1 MDMATKDKVL
11 QVIYSGIDAVNQVSA
26 KEARLSKEPDTALM
40 GEAGELD
47 SLGLVNLIVAIEQK
61 LEEEF
66 DVTVNLA
73 DGQAMSLKDNPFATV
88 STLADYIAVILEHRK
103 P

>member
-1 MDMATKDKVL
+1 MDAGTKDRVL
-11 QVIYSGIDAVNQVSA
+11 QVIYSGIDSVNLVSS
-26 KEARLSKEPDTALM
+26 KDARLTKEPETTLM
-40 GEAGELD
+40 GETGELD

-66 DVTVNLA
+66 EVTVNLA

-88 STLADYIAVILEHRK
+88 STLADYIAGLLEQRQA
-103 P
+103 